1 VKTTR
6 YEDSQGDLKEA
17 YGMMIKSWG
26 RIHNVQAVSSLK
38 PNIMKTLMVHV
49 SLVMFGEF
57 GISRAEREMVVD
69 VVSAT
74 NSASI
79 EPLITHRPFVER
91 TPNHS

>member
-1 VKTTR
+1 
-6 YEDSQGDLKEA
+6 
-17 YGMMIKSWG
+17 
-26 RIHNVQAVSSLK
+26 
-38 PNIMKTLMVHV
+38 MKTLMVHV